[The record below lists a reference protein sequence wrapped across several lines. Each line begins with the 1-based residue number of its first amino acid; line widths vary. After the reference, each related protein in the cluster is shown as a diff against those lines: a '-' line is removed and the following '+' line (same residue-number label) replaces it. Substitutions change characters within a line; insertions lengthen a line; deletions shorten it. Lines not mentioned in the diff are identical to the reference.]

1 MVGRFPD
8 ESAALSLVWAVME
21 ERQARWRGIAM
32 GVEQLRQV
40 REAAQELET
49 NPITVGLDGTPVA

>member
-21 ERQARWRGIAM
+21 ERQAQWRGLAM
-32 GVEQLRQV
+32 RVEQLRHV
-40 REAAQELET
+40 EEAAQELET
-49 NPITVGLDGTPVA
+49 NPITLGLDSTFVA

>member
-1 MVGRFPD
+1 
-8 ESAALSLVWAVME
+8 VWAVME